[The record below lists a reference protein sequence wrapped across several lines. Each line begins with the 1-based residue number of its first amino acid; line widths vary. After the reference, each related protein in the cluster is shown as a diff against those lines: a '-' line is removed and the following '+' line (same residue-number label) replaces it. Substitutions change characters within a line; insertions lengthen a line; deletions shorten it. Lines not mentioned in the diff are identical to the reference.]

1 MDINRKTAY
10 LTLMDVENKRSY
22 SNIALNHQ
30 IQRNRPDNPAF
41 VRELV
46 YGVLKNKMLLDYVVD
61 HLVPTGSSKLK
72 MQGLNILRMG
82 LYQLSNMGSVP
93 EYAAV
98 NETVN
103 LAKKFCKGRDGFING
118 VLRTY
123 IRNKYSISL
132 PDRAEDEVKYLSIKY
147 SYEPWII
154 ELWLKEYDVEF
165 VEELLKAGN
174 ETPQT
179 VIRLNWQKVMK
190 KDLMKSLMEKGFEV
204 EEGKLSPNALYVKGL
219 NLLNTQM
226 YRMGMFSV
234 QDESSQLAT
243 IMLDPKHGDF
253 VMDVC
258 AAPGGKT
265 LAIAERMNNT
275 GTVLASDVYTRKVA
289 LIEKE
294 VKRLGLSNVKTRTYD
309 ATKTDTA
316 LIGKAD
322 KVIVDAPCTGLGVV
336 RRKPEIKYKKWSWE
350 MDSLPRKQLAILSS
364 SSKYVKMG
372 GTLLYC
378 TCTINAD
385 ENEKVVTDF
394 LRKNKDFVS
403 KEVVKLY
410 PHIDGTDGF
419 FICKM
424 TRTDDVIGRTEY

>member
-190 KDLMKSLMEKGFEV
+190 KDLIKSLMEKGFEV
-204 EEGKLSPNALYVKGL
+204 EEGKLSPNALYVKGS

>member
-190 KDLMKSLMEKGFEV
+190 KDLIKSLMEKGFEV

-378 TCTINAD
+378 TCTINVD

>member
-103 LAKKFCKGRDGFING
+103 LAKKFCKDRDGFING

-190 KDLMKSLMEKGFEV
+190 KDLIKNLTEKGFEV
-204 EEGKLSPNALYVKGL
+204 EEGKLSPNALYVKGS

-309 ATKTDTA
+309 ATKVDTA

-385 ENEKVVTDF
+385 ENERVVTDF

>member
-190 KDLMKSLMEKGFEV
+190 KDLIKNLTEKGFEV
-204 EEGKLSPNALYVKGL
+204 EEGKLSPNALYVKGS

-309 ATKTDTA
+309 ATKVDTA

-336 RRKPEIKYKKWSWE
+336 RRKPEIKYKKWTWE

-385 ENEKVVTDF
+385 ENERVVTDF

>member
-190 KDLMKSLMEKGFEV
+190 KDLIKSLMEKGFEV
-204 EEGKLSPNALYVKGL
+204 EEGKLSPNALYVKGS

-385 ENEKVVTDF
+385 ENERVVTDF

>member
-190 KDLMKSLMEKGFEV
+190 KDLIKNLTEKGFEV
-204 EEGKLSPNALYVKGL
+204 EEGKLSPNALYVKGS

-309 ATKTDTA
+309 ATKVDTA

-385 ENEKVVTDF
+385 ENERVVTDF

>member
-190 KDLMKSLMEKGFEV
+190 KDLIKNLTEKGFEV
-204 EEGKLSPNALYVKGL
+204 EEGKLSPNALYVKGS

-309 ATKTDTA
+309 ATKVDTA

>member
-190 KDLMKSLMEKGFEV
+190 KDLIKSLMEKGFEV
-204 EEGKLSPNALYVKGL
+204 EEGKLSPNALYVKGS

-378 TCTINAD
+378 TCTINVD

>member
-154 ELWLKEYDVEF
+154 ELWLKEYDMEF

-190 KDLMKSLMEKGFEV
+190 KDLIKSLMEKGFEV
-204 EEGKLSPNALYVKGL
+204 EEGKLSPNALYVKGS

-309 ATKTDTA
+309 ATKVDTA

-385 ENEKVVTDF
+385 ENERVVTDF